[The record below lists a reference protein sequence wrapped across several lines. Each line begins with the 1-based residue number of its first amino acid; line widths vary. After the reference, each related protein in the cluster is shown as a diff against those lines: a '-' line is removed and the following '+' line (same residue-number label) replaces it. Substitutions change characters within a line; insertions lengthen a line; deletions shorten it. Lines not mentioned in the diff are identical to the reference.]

1 MSMENKGKMTGNET
15 IDTTYQYNTDN
26 EYNYSNN
33 KNQTD
38 LPRDDLMLIEN
49 GNNTTSSHHTTT
61 SNNDDGCTINYESHT
76 INSDDDNS
84 DNEEKQMYPSDC
96 YSFLS
101 LYGPIQNP
109 GITTF
114 FHVCFCSCTYF
125 VIHHTLFVCSSTYY
139 LFCFW
144 YFFFF
149 LLFLFSNSIAVFF
162 FFGLFICLFQL
173 AFLSLFVLSVLHK
186 KLSSNGEVDSKY
198 IRSNKNKKIN
208 PC

>member
-1 MSMENKGKMTGNET
+1 MTGNET
-15 IDTTYQYNTDN
+15 IDTKYQYNTDN
-26 EYNYSNN
+26 EYNDSNN
-33 KNQTD
+33 KNQTN

-49 GNNTTSSHHTTT
+49 GNNTTSSHHITT
-61 SNNDDGCTINYESHT
+61 SNNDDGCTINYENHT

-84 DNEEKQMYPSDC
+84 DNKEKKMYPSDC

-109 GITTF
+109 GIITF

-125 VIHHTLFVCSSTYY
+125 VVSDF
-139 LFCFW
+139 
-144 YFFFF
+144 FFFF
-149 LLFLFSNSIAVFF
+149 LLLFLSSNSIAVFF

-186 KLSSNGEVDSKY
+186 KLSSNGEVDSTY
-198 IRSNKNKKIN
+198 IRSNKNKRIN
-208 PC
+208 S

>member
-33 KNQTD
+33 KNQTN

-114 FHVCFCSCTYF
+114 FMF
-125 VIHHTLFVCSSTYY
+125 VFVLALILLYIIRY
-139 LFCFW
+139 LFAPPHIICFVSDIFS
-144 YFFFF
+144 FFFF
-149 LLFLFSNSIAVFF
+149 FYFQIQSQYFS
-162 FFGLFICLFQL
+162 
-173 AFLSLFVLSVLHK
+173 SLDYLSVYFNL
-186 KLSSNGEVDSKY
+186 
-198 IRSNKNKKIN
+198 RSLVCLCWVYSTKSYRPMAKSTVSIFAATRTKR
-208 PC
+208 

>member
-1 MSMENKGKMTGNET
+1 MAMESKGKMAGNET
-15 IDTTYQYNTDN
+15 IDTKYQYNTDN
-26 EYNYSNN
+26 EYNDSNN
-33 KNQTD
+33 INQTN

-109 GITTF
+109 GIITF
-114 FHVCFCSCTYF
+114 VHVCFCSCTILLYN
-125 VIHHTLFVCSSTYY
+125 IRYLSAPHILSILF
-139 LFCFW
+139 L

-149 LLFLFSNSIAVFF
+149 FSFF
-162 FFGLFICLFQL
+162 CF
-173 AFLSLFVLSVLHK
+173 
-186 KLSSNGEVDSKY
+186 
-198 IRSNKNKKIN
+198 
-208 PC
+208 

>member
-33 KNQTD
+33 KNQTN

-101 LYGPIQNP
+101 IYGPTKNP
-109 GITTF
+109 GTF
-114 FHVCFCSCTYF
+114 DLLKFVSCTNYYSF
-125 VIHHTLFVCSSTYY
+125 AHTSLFCILVQFLFPRSFSEFKYSIFLLWISYLSVSTCVPDFVCVECTPQKF
-139 LFCFW
+139 LVKGW
-144 YFFFF
+144 YW
-149 LLFLFSNSIAVFF
+149 
-162 FFGLFICLFQL
+162 
-173 AFLSLFVLSVLHK
+173 
-186 KLSSNGEVDSKY
+186 
-198 IRSNKNKKIN
+198 
-208 PC
+208 